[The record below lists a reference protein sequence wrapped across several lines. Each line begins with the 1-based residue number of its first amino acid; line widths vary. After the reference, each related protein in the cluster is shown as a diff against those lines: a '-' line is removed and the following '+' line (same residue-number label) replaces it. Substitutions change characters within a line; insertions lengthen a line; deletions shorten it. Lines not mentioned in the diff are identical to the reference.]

1 MKNKVKL
8 GLIITA
14 ISLVLVGC
22 NSNTDK
28 ENTSNSNK
36 PKFENSYSVLA
47 EKIKGQNGEWPRVVI
62 SEPKNINAKETEDL
76 LASGDDIAVVD
87 VRSKGEYDEGHID
100 RAQNIDFD
108 DFENNLTIL
117 DDYKEKP
124 VLLYCKTGNRSEKAA
139 KILQKHGFKK
149 VYNATDGVE
158 EHDYK
163 LVK

>member
-1 MKNKVKL
+1 MKKNKKFKALVM
-8 GLIITA
+8 GLLLTLSIG
-14 ISLVLVGC
+14 SLVGC
-22 NSNTDK
+22 SSDK
-28 ENTSNSNK
+28 GSEEANK
-36 PKFENSYSVLA
+36 STNNY
-47 EKIKGQNGEWPRVVI
+47 
-62 SEPKNINAKETEDL
+62 KNINAKETEDL

-87 VRSKGEYDEGHID
+87 VRTKGEYDTGHID
-100 RAQNIDFD
+100 RAMNIDFD
-108 DFENNLTIL
+108 DFQNNLTIL

-139 KILQKHGFKK
+139 KILKDNGFTE

>member
-1 MKNKVKL
+1 MKKNKKL
-8 GLIITA
+8 KMLVMGLLFALSITN
-14 ISLVLVGC
+14 LVGC
-22 NSNTDK
+22 S
-28 ENTSNSNK
+28 SNK
-36 PKFENSYSVLA
+36 GNDTSSKSESSY
-47 EKIKGQNGEWPRVVI
+47 
-62 SEPKNINAKETEDL
+62 KNINAKETEDL

-100 RAQNIDFD
+100 RAQNIDFN